1 MRTMAA
7 AVLLSGLLAGTV
19 AANAATK
26 PTTAIAVPVASVVP
40 VIPVASAKP
49 ATKAKISFP
58 PSADLSYSIQAKQ
71 KGMPI
76 EGDAVMRWSMTGNSF
91 SISNEAR
98 AMIVGKILD
107 TKSEGLIDAD
117 GLAPT
122 SITEKRFRRPAT
134 TTSFDRSENR
144 ITFSS
149 SDEQYPIQGGEQDR
163 NSVIWQLAGVA
174 RGMSK
179 KFKTGFVWKVVV
191 AGQRDADEWVFKV
204 VGQDTI
210 HTPLGELNSLHVQRV
225 PTPDSKDQ
233 LLDIWLAPTLEW
245 YPVRVRYSEDNG
257 DYIEQTLQEL
267 NRKTP

>member
-1 MRTMAA
+1 MAA
-7 AVLLSGLLAGTV
+7 AILLSGRLPGIV
-19 AANAATK
+19 AANRATQPAK
-26 PTTAIAVPVASVVP
+26 AIALPVASTAPTVPVASP
-40 VIPVASAKP
+40 KP
-49 ATKAKISFP
+49 TAKAKISFP

-76 EGDAVMRWSMTGNSF
+76 EGDAVMRWSMSGNTF
-91 SISNEAR
+91 SVSNEAR

-107 TKSEGLIDAD
+107 TKSEGLIDAN

-174 RGMSK
+174 RGMPK
-179 KFKTGFVWKVVV
+179 KFKTDFVWKVVV
-191 AGQRDADEWVFKV
+191 AGQRDAEEWVFKV
-204 VGQDTI
+204 IGQDKI
-210 HTPLGELNSLHVQRV
+210 DTPLGELNSLHVQRV

-245 YPVRVRYSEDNG
+245 YPIRVRYSEDNG
-257 DYIEQTLQEL
+257 DYIEQTLQQL

>member
-1 MRTMAA
+1 MNTLMRTMAA
-7 AVLLSGLLAGTV
+7 VVLLSGLLSGTV
-19 AANAATK
+19 AATAAS
-26 PTTAIAVPVASVVP
+26 TAIAAPAAP
-40 VIPVASAKP
+40 AKP
-49 ATKAKISFP
+49 APKAKISFP

-76 EGDAVMRWSMTGNSF
+76 EGDAVMRWNISGNAF
-91 SISNEAR
+91 SVSNEAR
-98 AMIVGKILD
+98 AMLIGKILD
-107 TKSEGLIDAD
+107 TKSEGSIDAS

-174 RGMSK
+174 RGMPK
-179 KFKTGFVWKVVV
+179 KFKKGFVWKVVV

-210 HTPLGELNSLHVQRV
+210 RTPLGELKSLHVQRV
-225 PTPDSKDQ
+225 PAPDSKDQ

-245 YPVRVRYSEDNG
+245 YPIRVRYSEDSG